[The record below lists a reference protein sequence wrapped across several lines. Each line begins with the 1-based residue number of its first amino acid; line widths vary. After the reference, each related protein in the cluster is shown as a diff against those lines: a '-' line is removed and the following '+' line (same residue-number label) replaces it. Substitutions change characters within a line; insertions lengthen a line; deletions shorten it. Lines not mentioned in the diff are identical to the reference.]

1 MYVKETVLMATKQ
14 IKLPSKD
21 GVHQLH
27 VVIWEP
33 DTEVKAILQISHGM
47 VEFIER
53 YGDFANYLNEKGILV
68 VGNDHL
74 GHGHTAEKDEDLGY
88 FCPEN
93 MSATVVDDLHEVTT
107 YIKGKY
113 PNIPYILLGHSM
125 GSFMARRYIM
135 TYGSEL
141 TGAIISGT
149 GSQPGAVLAGG
160 KMVAG
165 LIGAV
170 KGERYRSPLLKS
182 MAFGAYNKKI
192 DNPRTVS
199 DWLSKDEKIV
209 DIYENDKFCKYDF
222 TVDGYKTLFDSISFI
237 QKPENI
243 KKIPVDLPIFFISG
257 TDDPVGNYGKGVEQV
272 YDAYEAAG
280 VKDIEIVLYHDG
292 RHEMLNEIER
302 EGVYED
308 VDTWIK
314 RHI

>member
-1 MYVKETVLMATKQ
+1 MKE
-14 IKLPSKD
+14 IKIASTDSKN
-21 GVHQLH
+21 QLN
-27 VVIWEP
+27 VYIWEP
-33 DTEVKAILQISHGM
+33 QEKPIAILQISHGM
-47 VEFIER
+47 CEHLNR
-53 YGDFANYLNEKGILV
+53 YDDFAKFMNGNNILV
-68 VGNDHL
+68 IGNDHL
-74 GHGHTAEKDEDLGY
+74 GHGKTAKDDSDLGY
-88 FCPEN
+88 FGPGK
-93 MSATVVDDLHEVTT
+93 SKTVVDDLFEVTK
-107 YIKGKY
+107 YAKENYGKD
-113 PNIPYILLGHSM
+113 IPYFLFGHSM

-141 TGAIISGT
+141 SGAIISGT

-165 LIGAV
+165 LIGIV

-280 VKDIEIVLYHDG
+280 VKDIEIVLYHGG

>member
-1 MYVKETVLMATKQ
+1 MKETKIAST
-14 IKLPSKD
+14 D
-21 GVHQLH
+21 GKNQLN
-27 VVIWEP
+27 VYIWEP
-33 DTEVKAILQISHGM
+33 QEKPIAILQISHGM
-47 VEFIER
+47 CEHLNR
-53 YGDFANYLNEKGILV
+53 YDDFAKFMNENNILV

-74 GHGHTAEKDEDLGY
+74 GHGKTAKDDNDLGY
-88 FCPEN
+88 FGPGK
-93 MSATVVDDLHEVTT
+93 SKTVVDDLFEVTKYT
-107 YIKGKY
+107 KENYGKD
-113 PNIPYILLGHSM
+113 IPYFLFGHSM

-149 GSQPGAVLAGG
+149 GSQPGVVLAGG

>member
-1 MYVKETVLMATKQ
+1 MKETKIAST
-14 IKLPSKD
+14 D
-21 GVHQLH
+21 GKNQLN
-27 VVIWEP
+27 VYIWEP
-33 DTEVKAILQISHGM
+33 QEKPIAILQISHGM
-47 VEFIER
+47 CEHLNR
-53 YGDFANYLNEKGILV
+53 YDDFAKFMNENNILV

-74 GHGHTAEKDEDLGY
+74 GHGKTAKDDDDLGY
-88 FCPEN
+88 FGPGK
-93 MSATVVDDLHEVTT
+93 SKTVVDDLFEVTKYT
-107 YIKGKY
+107 KENYGKD
-113 PNIPYILLGHSM
+113 IPYFLFGHSM

-149 GSQPGAVLAGG
+149 GSQPGVVLAGG

>member
-1 MYVKETVLMATKQ
+1 MKETKIAST
-14 IKLPSKD
+14 D
-21 GVHQLH
+21 GKNQLN
-27 VVIWEP
+27 VYIWEP
-33 DTEVKAILQISHGM
+33 QEKPIAILQISHGM
-47 VEFIER
+47 CEHLNR
-53 YGDFANYLNEKGILV
+53 YDDFAKFMNENNILV

-74 GHGHTAEKDEDLGY
+74 GHGKTAKDDDDLGY
-88 FCPEN
+88 FGPGK
-93 MSATVVDDLHEVTT
+93 SKTVVDDLFEVT
-107 YIKGKY
+107 KY
-113 PNIPYILLGHSM
+113 TKENYGRDIPYFLFGHSM